1 LVFLQFRIL
10 GTIAV
15 GIGGTFHAVPG
26 LRQRCLL
33 ASLLVQAPAVV
44 PVSTLYSEL
53 WGENPPATV
62 ENALQAHVSRLRRTL
77 VQLVD
82 GPAADVLRTRA
93 SGYSLDVEPEDIDLN
108 RFRAYIRRSR
118 RAMEG
123 EDLPAA
129 QELLEQGLGL
139 WQGAPLGDAAVG
151 PLCQSAATEWEEE
164 YLSAREDAFW
174 LRIRAG
180 EPMRVVGELKRMSI
194 AHPWRERITE
204 LLMVALY
211 QCGRQAEAVGVYNAA
226 RLRLVDELG
235 MEPSPKLRQLFR
247 QMLNQDPG
255 LHRSNALLRRTA

>member
-1 LVFLQFRIL
+1 M
-10 GTIAV
+10 AV
-15 GIGGTFHAVPG
+15 GVGGSFHAVPG

-33 ASLLVQAPAVV
+33 ASLLIQAPAVV
-44 PVSTLYSEL
+44 PVSTLYDEL

-77 VQLVD
+77 IQLTD
-82 GPAADVLRTRA
+82 DPAAAYVLRARG
-93 SGYSLDVEPEDIDLN
+93 SGYSLDVSPEDIDLH
-108 RFRAYIRRSR
+108 RFRACLRQAQRVT
-118 RAMEG
+118 AA
-123 EDLPAA
+123 EDLSAA
-129 QELLEQGLGL
+129 LELLEQGLGL
-139 WQGAPLGDAAVG
+139 WRGAPLGDAAAG

-180 EPMRVVGELKRMSI
+180 EPMRVVGELKRMSV

-211 QCGRQAEAVGVYNAA
+211 QSGRQAEAVGVYNAA

-247 QMLNQDPG
+247 QILNQDPG
-255 LHRSNALLRRTA
+255 LRGSAAVLPQSA